1 MKKKKCGTMR
11 KDLFLV
17 KNSLGTLVFDA
28 YGKVQTTYTIH
39 FEEDT
44 LQHAQVEGQPA
55 LPWGPCT
62 NSNHTVKRSHTWLHL
77 GEDDCNDRVFH
88 DTLAFLVW
96 KVLFCVMVE
105 KSKRKVFG
113 EHVSISDWWISF
125 YCVDQ
130 IDELKFYA
138 MLALG

>member
-88 DTLAFLVW
+88 DTLAFLV
-96 KVLFCVMVE
+96 
-105 KSKRKVFG
+105 
-113 EHVSISDWWISF
+113 
-125 YCVDQ
+125 
-130 IDELKFYA
+130 
-138 MLALG
+138 